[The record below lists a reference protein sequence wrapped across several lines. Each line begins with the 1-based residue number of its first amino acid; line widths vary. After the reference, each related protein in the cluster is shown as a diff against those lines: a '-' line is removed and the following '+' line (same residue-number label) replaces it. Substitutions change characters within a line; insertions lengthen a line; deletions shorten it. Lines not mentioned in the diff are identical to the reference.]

1 MSSPRFDFQILIF
14 CKNHS
19 NMLVNDD
26 MAKKMEIEEEMGYEE
41 DNSMNNQYEKI
52 IPFVIFLLALF
63 LFFKIIEP
71 MITIF
76 LGGILITYMFY
87 PLYKII
93 KKRISNQPIS
103 IILTMLVIVIILLL
117 PFSYIVF
124 EVTQQGFEFY
134 NSLSS
139 NIAKGALFGLGC
151 TSADSK
157 ICFII
162 NNIEKFSAQSLSTMG
177 FDKHL
182 QKLLQYLEDILT
194 NYFIKVPLAI
204 LNGGFILFISY
215 FLFKDG
221 EKMTQK
227 IIDWLPIRKKTI
239 EKLMDQFEKV
249 TYAVVFGSLFVAL
262 AQGVAA
268 VIGFY
273 VFGVPLPIFWGVLTA
288 FFALIPPVGT
298 AIIWVPTSLY
308 MVLTG
313 YFTNDYITL
322 SKGIGLFIY
331 GVLILS
337 TIDNILRIKMIQ
349 AKANIHPIIVITGVI
364 GGVNLFGVIG
374 LFLGPILLPLLITY
388 FDTFRERK
396 DS

>member
-1 MSSPRFDFQILIF
+1 
-14 CKNHS
+14 
-19 NMLVNDD
+19 MLLNDD
-26 MAKKMEIEEEMGYEE
+26 MAKKMEIEEEMGHEE
-41 DNSMNNQYEKI
+41 ENGTNNQYEKI
-52 IPFVIFLLALF
+52 VPFVIFLLALF

-76 LGGILITYMFY
+76 LGSILITYMFY
-87 PLYKII
+87 PLYKRVR
-93 KKRISNQPIS
+93 KRISNQSIS
-103 IILTMLVIVIILLL
+103 IILTMPVIVIILLL

-162 NNIEKFSAQSLSTMG
+162 NNIERFSAQSLSTMG

-227 IIDWLPIRKKTI
+227 IVDWLPIRKKTI

-249 TYAVVFGSLFVAL
+249 THAVVFGSLFVAL
-262 AQGVAA
+262 AQGVVAT
-268 VIGFY
+268 IGFY
-273 VFGVPLPIFWGVLTA
+273 VFGVSLPIFWGVLTA

-298 AIIWVPTSLY
+298 AMIWVPVSLY

-313 YFTNDYITL
+313 YFTSDYTTL

-337 TIDNILRIKMIQ
+337 TIDNILRIKIIQ

-374 LFLGPILLPLLITY
+374 LFLGPILLHLIMTY
-388 FDTFRERK
+388 FETFRERK